1 MKSNHSTVAA
11 SRDLRPG
18 YEEIFW
24 RFGCDAA
31 LLALA
36 LLIGWPVVT
45 AVTGLV

>member
-1 MKSNHSTVAA
+1 MKSKNSAVAA
-11 SRDLRPG
+11 SRDLRLG

-36 LLIGWPVVT
+36 FLVGWPVVT